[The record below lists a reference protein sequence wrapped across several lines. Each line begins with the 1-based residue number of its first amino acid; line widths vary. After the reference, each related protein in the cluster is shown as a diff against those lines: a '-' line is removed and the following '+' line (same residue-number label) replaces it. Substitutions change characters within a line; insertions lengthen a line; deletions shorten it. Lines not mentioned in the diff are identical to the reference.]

1 MQLHFTTRW
10 QLVFVFRHDYSTAA
24 QTPQQLFCCSNNVF
38 AKLAVDIPNETCYH
52 LHKSNT
58 IPKTM
63 MKTAGT
69 DAFREQVAGENLQQT
84 FQMAHPF

>member
-1 MQLHFTTRW
+1 MYRE
-10 QLVFVFRHDYSTAA
+10 RTAVCFHA
-24 QTPQQLFCCSNNVF
+24 VF
-38 AKLAVDIPNETCYH
+38 AKLAVDICSKTCYH
-52 LHKSNT
+52 FIHKSNT

-69 DAFREQVAGENLQQT
+69 DAFREPVVGANRQQM